1 MEIMK
6 FNQQNF
12 EQEVQNQSGIVLV
25 DFYAEWCGPCKM
37 LSPIVDEIAE
47 ERTDIKVGKV
57 DIDEST
63 ELAIQHRVMSVPTLI
78 VMKDGKEQAR
88 AVGYRTKQEVLAML
102 NV

>member
-1 MEIMK
+1 MVKYVNAENLEELIANSDK
-6 FNQQNF
+6 T
-12 EQEVQNQSGIVLV
+12 VYC
-25 DFYAEWCGPCKM
+25 DFWASWCGPCRM
-37 LSPIVDEIAE
+37 VSPVVDEIAE

-88 AVGYRTKQEVLAML
+88 AVGYRAKQEVLAML